1 LVSFRRLVLAS
12 AFLVPMLALSSG
24 ARALEPDEVP
34 LSSLSNSST
43 QKESRALKPNP
54 HKKPHGNPAAGIP
67 NIDSVV
73 NFSGRFKAD
82 GVDSTGVPQTWWYYN
97 MLGTDP
103 KHGGTTTINAP
114 IVPVSLDLVRPDGSK
129 LHVDATRNVQ
139 NVLGSPI
146 FSKAEFS
153 SSNVPTQF
161 SDAVHRAQ
169 FGQTA
174 KADWHTLL
182 APAVKPE
189 RTMTLPF
196 GSYRFA
202 RNPDGSVAFVLVNI
216 NFFANRLFP
225 ATATDTTTP
234 VGAAENAGDI
244 TTKDLSTFLFANTF
258 LTFDDGS
265 CCVIGFHSYDFEPGD
280 ATNGNTEKRFVLNY
294 SSWVTPG
301 LFGDS
306 FADVTAISHE
316 ISESYSDPFVAS
328 DNLHNIVPWWLAPN
342 GLCQNNLEDGDV
354 IEGLPNDT
362 YPMTMNGFTYHPQN
376 EALLPW
382 FAREQYSS
390 AIDGAYSYPNEDVL
404 TALSPPQKAN
414 CAP

>member
-1 LVSFRRLVLAS
+1 
-12 AFLVPMLALSSG
+12 
-24 ARALEPDEVP
+24 
-34 LSSLSNSST
+34 
-43 QKESRALKPNP
+43 
-54 HKKPHGNPAAGIP
+54 
-67 NIDSVV
+67 
-73 NFSGRFKAD
+73 
-82 GVDSTGVPQTWWYYN
+82 
-97 MLGTDP
+97 
-103 KHGGTTTINAP
+103 
-114 IVPVSLDLVRPDGSK
+114 
-129 LHVDATRNVQ
+129 
-139 NVLGSPI
+139 
-146 FSKAEFS
+146 
-153 SSNVPTQF
+153 
-161 SDAVHRAQ
+161 
-169 FGQTA
+169 
-174 KADWHTLL
+174 
-182 APAVKPE
+182 
-189 RTMTLPF
+189 MTLPF

-202 RNPDGSVAFVLVNI
+202 RNADGSVAFVLINI
-216 NFFANRLFP
+216 NDFVNRLFP

-265 CCVIGFHSYDFEPGD
+265 CCVVGFHSYDFEPAD
-280 ATNGNTEKRFVLNY
+280 PASGNTEKRFVLNY

-306 FADVTAISHE
+306 FADVTALSHE
-316 ISESYSDPFVAS
+316 VSESYSDPFVAS

-362 YPMTMNGFTYHPQN
+362 FPITMNGFTYHPQN

-404 TALSPPQKAN
+404 TELSPPQKVN